1 MKTTIMT
8 STLML
13 SVASGCLL
21 MSGCGGSDAAP
32 RVAVEGAVTLDGKPL
47 DGVTIRFVP
56 KQTGQ
61 GAATLLVDGQFKL
74 DATAGPTAG
83 EHLIV
88 FSPPTPELPQAI
100 EAMQAGQR
108 DPLNARTV
116 PLKYQ
121 TPGQL
126 QATVTE
132 TGNEPLHFE
141 LSSRSR

>member
-1 MKTTIMT
+1 MRTALMT
-8 STLML
+8 STIML

-21 MSGCGGSDAAP
+21 MSGCGGSAGAP

-61 GAATLLVDGQFKL
+61 GAAALLVDGQFKL
-74 DATAGPTAG
+74 DAAAGPTAG

-116 PLKYQ
+116 PFQYQ
-121 TPGQL
+121 TPGWL

-132 TGNEPLHFE
+132 ADSEPLHFE

>member
-1 MKTTIMT
+1 MKTAPRT
-8 STLML
+8 STILL
-13 SVASGCLL
+13 SVVLGCLL
-21 MSGCGGSDAAP
+21 MAGCGGSDAAR

-56 KQTGQ
+56 KRSGQ
-61 GAATLLVDGQFKL
+61 GAAAVVVDGQFQL

-100 EAMQAGQR
+100 AAMQAGQR

-116 PLKYQ
+116 PLLYQ

-132 TGNEPLHFE
+132 TGNQPLHFE